1 MRLDEGL
8 DTGPILAQLEDAV
21 RPEDDAGAL
30 GARLAVLGSRLLAG
44 TIRQL
49 PGGTLPERAQDD
61 ERATWAPALGPEDR
75 RLDWASPA
83 VELERRVRA
92 LAPKPGAVTGFR
104 DTTLQV
110 LHAVRSDEGT
120 DGSPGAIEA
129 ADDRG
134 VLVATGEG
142 ALRLRTV
149 APAGRRA
156 MPAGDWA
163 RGARFVADEH
173 LT

>member
-1 MRLDEGL
+1 MCGR
-8 DTGPILAQLEDAV
+8 
-21 RPEDDAGAL
+21 
-30 GARLAVLGSRLLAG
+30 SH
-44 TIRQL
+44 
-49 PGGTLPERAQDD
+49 
-61 ERATWAPALGPEDR
+61 
-75 RLDWASPA
+75 
-83 VELERRVRA
+83 
-92 LAPKPGAVTGFR
+92 PKPGAVTGFR